1 MGSGWGFTAG
11 TLRCGAEAVLIKRT
25 LVPSTE
31 QAAFY
36 NVRCSDNFC
45 RIAGDHHENQVYFSK
60 HIVFSFVVV
69 VFNSSSVVE
78 NLGTLVYVCVY
89 IYIYMIIHFCGSTDC

>member
-1 MGSGWGFTAG
+1 M
-11 TLRCGAEAVLIKRT
+11 LIKRT

-36 NVRCSDNFC
+36 NELCSDNFFT
-45 RIAGDHHENQVYFSK
+45 IAGDHHENQVYFSK

-69 VFNSSSVVE
+69 VFNSSSVGG
-78 NLGTLVYVCVY
+78 NLGTLAYVCV
-89 IYIYMIIHFCGSTDC
+89 YIYMIIHFCGSTDC